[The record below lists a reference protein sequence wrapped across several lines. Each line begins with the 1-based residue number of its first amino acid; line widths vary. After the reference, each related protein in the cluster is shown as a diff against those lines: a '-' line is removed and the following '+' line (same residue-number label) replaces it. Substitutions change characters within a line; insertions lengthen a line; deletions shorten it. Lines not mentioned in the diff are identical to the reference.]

1 VPARKVAP
9 KQRRGGTLRRVV
21 LWVTVAG
28 ALACGIAGF
37 VLYREITSDLPPVD
51 QLLKYQPPVA
61 TRIFA
66 DDPNPFAPTCG
77 PAPDAIC
84 WPSDHEGAQVDLN
97 CG

>member
-1 VPARKVAP
+1 MVPPTSGSLCAAAVDS
-9 KQRRGGTLRRVV
+9 GTDADGDG
-21 LWVTVAG
+21 T
-28 ALACGIAGF
+28 
-37 VLYREITSDLPPVD
+37 
-51 QLLKYQPPVA
+51 A